1 MNTYEQNIKT
11 WLNDN
16 STYTTI
22 ENHVDSI
29 TDQYPVNNI
38 QIRLDDSIKT
48 LKYLIKIQT
57 NRFKEIVKNKLLWIY
72 PSWI

>member
-1 MNTYEQNIKT
+1 MNTYEQNINT

-48 LKYLIKIQT
+48 LKYFIKIQT

>member
-1 MNTYEQNIKT
+1 MNTYEQNINT

-48 LKYLIKIQT
+48 LKYLIK
-57 NRFKEIVKNKLLWIY
+57 L
-72 PSWI
+72 